1 MITIGKKLLTRNNIE
16 SLLTQ
21 ELVFYVEPDMILTSG
36 AEDVL
41 RNRGYAIHFGNNPKA
56 CNAGACEVKL
66 DSRKEIERIIE
77 KEYHIENQKILD
89 VIVDRIIKRL

>member
-1 MITIGKKLLTRNNIE
+1 MITIGKKLLTRSNIE

-56 CNAGACEVKL
+56 STAMASEVKL
-66 DSRKEIERIIE
+66 DTRKEVERILE
-77 KEYHIENQKILD
+77 KEYNIDNQKILD

>member
-1 MITIGKKLLTRNNIE
+1 M
-16 SLLTQ
+16 
-21 ELVFYVEPDMILTSG
+21 VFYVEPDMILTSG

-56 CNAGACEVKL
+56 STDKVCEVKL
-66 DSRKEIERIIE
+66 EARKAVESIIE
-77 KEYHIENQKILD
+77 KEYHIENQKVRD